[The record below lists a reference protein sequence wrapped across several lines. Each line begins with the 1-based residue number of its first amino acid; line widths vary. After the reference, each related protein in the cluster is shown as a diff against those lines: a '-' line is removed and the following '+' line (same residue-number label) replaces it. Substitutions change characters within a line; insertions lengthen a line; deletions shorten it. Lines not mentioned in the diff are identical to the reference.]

1 MTCKLHF
8 FADFCLA
15 LTASQTLIRGSLTYP
30 SQLMRILSFII
41 SLTLAVF
48 ATAQDDIG
56 IGDIELPKQ
65 RLPLCFGFSDISD
78 MHALAVCD
86 ALNLKENVKAR
97 ELSEQWVRSEPES
110 PAAQFALAEVLLT
123 VEGNMPRALFHLHR
137 AEELTPYTTMEEA
150 FQSGKL
156 QWHYLTISQLSY
168 VYQLMGDQIQS
179 LEYLDRLESIYGQDV
194 ESFRGWPLI
203 KLKEFDQAR
212 ESANRVLQTTEDERA
227 RARAR
232 AWNTLCAVELASLAP
247 IESTNACD
255 KAISEDEDIA
265 NRSTDFDTVYL
276 TNASEVSLSLLD
288 MDSAESYLDRATQ
301 FLNPDSVAD
310 PWIYKLYLTL
320 NQGRFD
326 DSRNALDRMIVWREQ
341 QAPLVS
347 VMNRAEHFLVSA
359 SFLMIA
365 GYAEDAAKLTM
376 AALNQPDR
384 NGSYSAD
391 DAQKDAYAALLN
403 RIATRT
409 ELEIQKEQRSTMS
422 FSEAMKHRVSSAQLS
437 LQAWRS
443 ERRAAS
449 LFADF
454 KVLQNRVRPYAPLD
468 VHIPEWIEP
477 EIVSLIGTGIML
489 EVLEQARENGVFQL
503 NDGYYYAYLNE
514 IAAVNGDPATTIEA
528 GEVAL
533 DRLPAA
539 EVLLRARIAANMAN
553 ALWEEDRTAE
563 ALIHYQQAFKQDP
576 SVIRRLSMALPVRVV
591 SDGSQLAEAAAS
603 FIGNS
608 PRFGYANSGF
618 VLQIRSTPNQSICL
632 RIPTGEALSCYT
644 LSEGENTGSEELA
657 KDLVNGFHT
666 NAFGL
671 GYDISKAQRSILLGS
686 SVYLNA
692 QSTVNPRRSRENFLA
707 R

>member
-1 MTCKLHF
+1 
-8 FADFCLA
+8 
-15 LTASQTLIRGSLTYP
+15 
-30 SQLMRILSFII
+30 
-41 SLTLAVF
+41 
-48 ATAQDDIG
+48 
-56 IGDIELPKQ
+56 
-65 RLPLCFGFSDISD
+65 
-78 MHALAVCD
+78 
-86 ALNLKENVKAR
+86 
-97 ELSEQWVRSEPES
+97 
-110 PAAQFALAEVLLT
+110 
-123 VEGNMPRALFHLHR
+123 MPRALFHLNR
-137 AEELTPYTTMEEA
+137 AEALTPYTTMEEA
-150 FQSGKL
+150 FQSGNV

-168 VYQLMGDQIQS
+168 VHQLMGDQVLS

-203 KLKEFDQAR
+203 KLKEYDQAR

-227 RARAR
+227 RARA
-232 AWNTLCAVELASLAP
+232 WNTLCAVELASLAP
-247 IESTNACD
+247 IDSTNACD

-265 NRSTDFDTVYL
+265 NRSNDFDTVYL
-276 TNASEVSLSLLD
+276 TNASEVSLSLLE

-326 DSRNALDRMIVWREQ
+326 DSRDALDRMMVWREQ
-341 QAPLVS
+341 QEPLVS

-376 AALNQPDR
+376 TALNQPDR

-403 RIATRT
+403 RVATRT

-422 FSEAMKHRVSSAQLS
+422 FSEALKHRLASTQLS

-454 KVLQNRVRPYAPLD
+454 EVLQNRVRPYAPLD

-477 EIVSLIGTGIML
+477 EIVSLIGTGIMS
-489 EVLEQARENGVFQL
+489 EVLEQARGNGAFQL

-514 IAAVNGDPATTIEA
+514 IGAVDRNSATTIEA
-528 GEVAL
+528 GELAL
-533 DRLPAA
+533 DRLPPA
-539 EVLLRARIAANMAN
+539 EVLLRARVAANMAD
-553 ALWEEDRTAE
+553 ALWQEDRTTE
-563 ALIHYQQAFKQDP
+563 ALMHYQQAFKQDP
-576 SVIRRLSMALPVRVV
+576 SIIRRLGIALPIQIA

-603 FIGNS
+603 YIGNS
-608 PRFGYANSGF
+608 PRFANANSGF
-618 VLQIRSTPNQSICL
+618 VLEVRSAPNQSICL
-632 RIPTGEALSCYT
+632 RTATGEALSCYT
-644 LSEGENTGSEELA
+644 LSEGESTGSEQLA

-666 NAFGL
+666 NTFGL

-692 QSTVNPRRSRENFLA
+692 QSTANPRRSRDNFLA